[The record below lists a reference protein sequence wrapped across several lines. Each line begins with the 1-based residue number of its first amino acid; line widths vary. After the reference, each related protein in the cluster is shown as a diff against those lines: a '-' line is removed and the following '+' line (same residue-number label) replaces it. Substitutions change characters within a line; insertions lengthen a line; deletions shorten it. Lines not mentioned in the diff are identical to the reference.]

1 MSEQLKTTL
10 LGLFLV
16 TTLICGG
23 TAVYFFMDNSSLGRS
38 MTNSQRNWMRRLHP

>member
-10 LGLFLV
+10 LGVFLV

-23 TAVYFFMDNSSLGRS
+23 TAVFFFMDNSKSAVAV
-38 MTNSQRNWMRRLHP
+38 